1 MKFSQLNKDKVR
13 QQQDREKIIEV
24 LGVENKRVT
33 KAVEQLYA
41 HEGYDKTEAVG
52 YCKEIISSID
62 NIMAA
67 GDWESSLFLRNVI
80 KPLKEVSDDAKQI
93 LSNITTDEQSGR
105 SSQKMVVADDQQLV
119 YVSLYSS
126 AGHKLT
132 SWESALKTIDSHLQG
147 RPVYTLSLIHI

>member
-105 SSQKMVVADDQQLV
+105 SRLCFAV
-119 YVSLYSS
+119 
-126 AGHKLT
+126 
-132 SWESALKTIDSHLQG
+132 
-147 RPVYTLSLIHI
+147 